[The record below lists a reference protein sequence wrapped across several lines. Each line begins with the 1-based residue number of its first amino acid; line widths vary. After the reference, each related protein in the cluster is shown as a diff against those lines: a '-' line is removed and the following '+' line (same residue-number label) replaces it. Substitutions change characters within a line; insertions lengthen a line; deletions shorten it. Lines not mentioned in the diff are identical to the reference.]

1 MTKNALPLS
10 VFLAGLAAICW
21 IGAGYA
27 GSSPLGLLVT
37 GVIGACYLAG
47 AHELHRY
54 RQASASLRAA
64 VAASGE
70 AQTGLADWLQRV
82 DPGLRNAVRDGL
94 IRTLR
99 QNVDPE
105 KAARDAKA
113 EADIVIQ
120 EYTDRVGA

>member
-64 VAASGE
+64 VARAS
-70 AQTGLADWLQRV
+70 
-82 DPGLRNAVRDGL
+82 
-94 IRTLR
+94 
-99 QNVDPE
+99 
-105 KAARDAKA
+105 AARTKA
-113 EADIVIQ
+113 SPHARATATRKRGPIPLGETSPQATRG
-120 EYTDRVGA
+120 ERR